1 MKVQS
6 KVINQFLVE
15 TMFESKFSQEF
26 DKTGFV
32 QVLLTNIKWCWV
44 NKNTQILI
52 RKQGLFETV
61 FTAVVKG

>member
-1 MKVQS
+1 MKVHS

-32 QVLLTNIKWCWV
+32 QVLLTLNGVGLTI
-44 NKNTQILI
+44 NTQILI